1 MQTCI
6 ATKEAFGRKIQRNQ
20 LIIYNSLLQFGH
32 VLPFYAK
39 KKTKK
44 TVHQGPTETTIL
56 ESIDISVCR
65 SRPFQMYYLL
75 M

>member
-39 KKTKK
+39 KKKK
-44 TVHQGPTETTIL
+44 KQFPKA
-56 ESIDISVCR
+56 
-65 SRPFQMYYLL
+65 RPKQQY
-75 M
+75 